1 MFSRECPDGDGGA
14 TRKARPYLPVKPLE
28 MICVARA
35 TSVEHEE
42 QRSVSGAL
50 RDRRRARKLSGT
62 PCLLM
67 GLPAGVV
74 ADEELDELAGL
85 TQEADDADDVL
96 DVDRRRKTKSK
107 LESR

>member
-1 MFSRECPDGDGGA
+1 MFRRVCSDGEGGA

-28 MICVARA
+28 MICAARA

-50 RDRRRARKLSGT
+50 RDRRRARKLSET

-67 GLPAGVV
+67 GLLAGVV
-74 ADEELDELAGL
+74 ADEELGELAAL
-85 TQEADDADDVL
+85 AQDAEDADDA
-96 DVDRRRKTKSK
+96 VDADCRR
-107 LESR
+107 